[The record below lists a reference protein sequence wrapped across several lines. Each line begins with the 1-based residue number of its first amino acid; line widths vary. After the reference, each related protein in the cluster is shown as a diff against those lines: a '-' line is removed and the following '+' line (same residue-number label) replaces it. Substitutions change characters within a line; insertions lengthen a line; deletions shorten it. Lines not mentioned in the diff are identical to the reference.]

1 MDLNNLIIFRK
12 VAETGSFSRAAREL
26 GLPKS
31 SVSQKI
37 SQAEQDLG
45 VRLLQRTT
53 RRVSLTEVGE
63 QIFEAA
69 GRIVAEADDIR
80 AIAHKLDEEPRGLLR
95 VTAPLDFGVEVIE
108 SLLPGFLARCPQ
120 ISVELDLSNR
130 VVDLVS
136 EGFDL
141 ALRATTKSLPE
152 SSLVGR
158 PLLPIRMGLFA
169 SAAWLGRHGAPAQ
182 IEDLRDASALWFIA
196 GGRRTPGVWR
206 LQSDARTVEI
216 QVRAALRVN
225 DMLAVTR
232 AAAAGLGVA
241 LLPVFSTSHLVRLGE
256 LVRILPD
263 WGIDH
268 GEIYALYPSRKHL
281 PAKTRAFL
289 DHLVQAFAQEATR

>member
-37 SQAEQDLG
+37 TQAEQDLG

-63 QIFEAA
+63 LIFEAA
-69 GRIVAEADDIR
+69 GRIASEAEDIR
-80 AIAHKLDEEPRGLLR
+80 AVAHRLDEEPRGLLR

-108 SLLPGFLARCPQ
+108 SLLPTFLARHPQ

-141 ALRATTKSLPE
+141 ALRATTRSLPD

-158 PLLPIRMGLFA
+158 PLLSIRMGLFA
-169 SAAWLGRHGAPAQ
+169 SAAWLARHGTPTQ
-182 IEDLRDASALWFIA
+182 IEDLRDVSALWFIA
-196 GGRRTPGVWR
+196 GGRRTPAVWR
-206 LQSDARTVEI
+206 LQAGAKAVEV

-225 DMLAVTR
+225 DMLAITR

-241 LLPVFSTSHLVRLGE
+241 LLPVFATSHLVRPGE
-256 LVRILPD
+256 LIRILPD

-268 GEIYALYPSRKHL
+268 GEIHALYPSRKHL

-289 DHLVQAFAQEATR
+289 DHLAQAFAQEPTS

>member
-1 MDLNNLIIFRK
+1 MDLNNLMIFRK
-12 VAETGSFSRAAREL
+12 VAEVGSFSQAAREL
-26 GLPKS
+26 DLPKS

-37 SQAEQDLG
+37 TLIEQDLG

-63 QIFEAA
+63 RIFEAA
-69 GRIVAEADDIR
+69 GRILAEAEDIR
-80 AIAHKLDEEPRGLLR
+80 AVVHHLDEEPRGLLR

-108 SLLPGFLARCPQ
+108 SLLPSFLARHPQ
-120 ISVELDLSNR
+120 LSLELDLSNR

-141 ALRATTKSLPE
+141 ALRATTRTLPE

-169 SAAWLGRHGAPAQ
+169 SASWLDRHGTPIQ
-182 IEDLRDASALWFIA
+182 IEQLRDVSALWFTA

-206 LQSDARTVEI
+206 LQSGAKSVEI

-232 AAAAGLGVA
+232 AAVAGLGVA
-241 LLPVFSTSHLVRLGE
+241 LLPVFATSHLVHPGE

-268 GEIYALYPSRKHL
+268 GEIHALYPSRKHL
-281 PAKTRAFL
+281 PAKTRVFL
-289 DHLVQAFAQEATR
+289 DHLVRAFAETTAT